1 MEIKRFYNSRTESFK
16 NSIFPYTIEA
26 WHSLDPTINS
36 KSLQVF
42 KSKLL
47 TFIRPVQRAIYRLF
61 NRQGLK
67 FLTQLCLGLS
77 HLNNHKFRHKF
88 KDCINPLCSC
98 NLKVENTLHFFLH
111 CLQYSTFCM
120 GVMNKVNQID
130 ENFSSLSDDNKVSV
144 LLYGDSRFHDNK
156 NNFILSVS
164 ITYILF

>member
-1 MEIKRFYNSRTESFK
+1 MEIKRFFNSRTESFK
-16 NSIFPYTIEA
+16 NSFFPYTIEA
-26 WHSLDPTINS
+26 WYSLDPTINP

-47 TFIRPVQRAIYRLF
+47 TFIRPECLIYRVF
-61 NRQGLK
+61 NPQGLK

-77 HLNNHKFRHKF
+77 HLSKHKFRHKF

-120 GVMNKVNQID
+120 GIMNKVNQID
-130 ENFSSLSDDNKVSV
+130 ENFSSLSDDNKVS
-144 LLYGDSRFHDNK
+144 LFLYGDSRFDDNK